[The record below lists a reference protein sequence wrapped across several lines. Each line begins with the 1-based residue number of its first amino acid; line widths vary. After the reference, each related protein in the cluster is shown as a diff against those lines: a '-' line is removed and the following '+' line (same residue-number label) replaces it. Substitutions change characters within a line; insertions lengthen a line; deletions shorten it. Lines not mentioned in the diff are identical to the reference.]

1 MFLLNLNNKNTVIVF
16 IRKIIWG
23 YCVFIASLIS
33 SLNLKSQS
41 DGNQNAIGQA
51 ILLKF
56 SSIRGVNNFMTFYQR
71 IIQDTTTL

>member
-1 MFLLNLNNKNTVIVF
+1 M
-16 IRKIIWG
+16 
-23 YCVFIASLIS
+23 FIASLIS